1 MARRA
6 EPKGT
11 LILPSVTELNAMAEQ
26 SPWIVKTNAARFQA
40 DVLERSKQVPV
51 VVDFWAPWCGPCR
64 MLGPIL
70 EKLAREKSGAFVLA
84 KVNTDED
91 PSLAAAFG
99 VEGIPAVFAIRD
111 GRPID
116 QFVGALPE
124 SQIRAWLDGIL
135 PAEDEMRSEAAR
147 ALAAEDAAAAEAALR
162 AILAEFPKS
171 TAARRVLAEL
181 LFASGRLNE
190 AEPLLEELTE
200 MGAADEDCERML
212 SEIRLQESARTQG
225 DPAELQARL
234 QADPDDFA
242 AALALAEI
250 EAAKREYAAA
260 LEHALHVV
268 ARDRGDLRESAR
280 GLMLRLFNVLGNDH
294 PLTEEYRRKLTMLLF

>member
-1 MARRA
+1 M
-6 EPKGT
+6 P
-11 LILPSVTELNAMAEQ
+11 EQ
-26 SPWIVKTNAARFQA
+26 SPWIIETDVARFQT

-70 EKLAREKSGAFVLA
+70 EKLAREKNGAFVLA
-84 KVNTDED
+84 KVNTDRE

-99 VEGIPAVFAIRD
+99 VQGIPAVFAVRD
-111 GRPID
+111 GRPVD
-116 QFVGALPE
+116 QFTGAMPE
-124 SQIRAWLDGIL
+124 SQLRAWLEGIL
-135 PAEDEMRSEAAR
+135 PAEDETRSEAAR
-147 ALAAEDAAAAEAALR
+147 ALAAEDPAAAEAAVR
-162 AILAEFPKS
+162 AILAEYPNSK
-171 TAARRVLAEL
+171 AARRVLAEL
-181 LFASGRLNE
+181 LFASGRLKE
-190 AEPLLEELTE
+190 AEPLLEELAE
-200 MGAADEDCERML
+200 MGGADEACERML
-212 SEIRLQESARTQG
+212 SEIRLQEAVRTQG

-234 QADPDDFA
+234 RADPHDFA

-250 EAAKREYAAA
+250 EAARHDYAAA

-280 GLMLRLFNVLGNDH
+280 ALMLRVFNVLGNDH

>member
-1 MARRA
+1 M
-6 EPKGT
+6 T
-11 LILPSVTELNAMAEQ
+11 EQ
-26 SPWIVKTNAARFQA
+26 SPWIVETDAARFQT

-70 EKLAREKSGAFVLA
+70 EKLAREKNGAFVLA
-84 KVNTDED
+84 KVNTDRE

-116 QFVGALPE
+116 QFTGAMPE
-124 SQIRAWLDGIL
+124 SQLRAWLEGIV
-135 PAEDEMRSEAAR
+135 PAEDVTRSEAAR
-147 ALAAEDAAAAEAALR
+147 ALAAEDPAAAEAALR

-171 TAARRVLAEL
+171 TAARRTLAGL
-181 LFASGRLNE
+181 LFAAGRLID
-190 AEPLLEELTE
+190 AKPLLEELAE
-200 MGAADEDCERML
+200 LGGMDEECERML
-212 SEIRLQESARTQG
+212 SEIQLQETARTLG
-225 DPAELQARL
+225 DPAELQARW
-234 QADPDDFA
+234 AANPNDFA

-250 EAAKREYAAA
+250 EAARHEYAGA
-260 LEHALHVV
+260 LEHALQVV
-268 ARDRGDLRESAR
+268 ARDRGDLREPAR
-280 GLMLRLFNVLGNDH
+280 ALMLRVFQVLGNDH

>member
-1 MARRA
+1 M
-6 EPKGT
+6 P
-11 LILPSVTELNAMAEQ
+11 EQ
-26 SPWIVKTNAARFQA
+26 SPWIVETNAARFQA

-70 EKLAREKSGAFVLA
+70 EKLAREKNGAFVLA
-84 KVNTDED
+84 KVNTDEE

-99 VEGIPAVFAIRD
+99 VQGIPAVFAIRD
-111 GRPID
+111 GRPVD
-116 QFVGALPE
+116 QFTGAMPE
-124 SQIRAWLDGIL
+124 SQLRAWLDGIV

-147 ALAAEDAAAAEAALR
+147 ALAAQDPAAAEAALR
-162 AILAEFPKS
+162 EILADYPQS
-171 TAARRVLAEL
+171 TAARRVLAGV
-181 LFASGRLNE
+181 LFSAGRLSD
-190 AEPLLEELTE
+190 AKPLLEELAE
-200 MGAADEDCERML
+200 RGGADEECERML
-212 SEIRLQESARTQG
+212 AEIRLQESAQTQG

-234 QADPDDFA
+234 AADPNDLA

-250 EAAKREYAAA
+250 EAAKHDYAGA

-268 ARDRGDLRESAR
+268 AKDRGDLREPAR
-280 GLMLRLFNVLGNDH
+280 ALMLRVFNVLGNDH